1 MPAAVSLRELFD
13 AFDVF
18 DVGMISVAAGRVA
31 GLNASAARLLR
42 CNRDKTTEDGSVSF
56 LPLDPATRTPL
67 SLCGVGACPSAL
79 LVDID
84 GGEHTIGI
92 MRLPEGVCA
101 GHEVYLLVERSA
113 GGGVVG
119 GDGLRDRRV
128 EVLGKLCDGIWHDFN
143 NMLGGIMGC
152 AELLASKL
160 EENELLHR
168 LVTTI
173 LESARNAA
181 ALNRKLLSLSTRIGE
196 GDGSFPLHQALA
208 DATDI
213 LRRGID
219 RRIEL
224 RRDFSP
230 CDIVIAGDYTD
241 FVCVILMFA
250 LAARESM
257 PHGGV
262 ISFGTGLAGGVEAG
276 NQDGR
281 YACVRICDSGQGIPA
296 RVIREISGE
305 DSSRRAIL
313 DPAWQAIAGAAS
325 AVREFGGDFS
335 IRSEVGHGA
344 EISLFLPLAAGASCP
359 LEERAQQ
366 TRGEAAHAGVVL
378 VIDDE
383 SLMRAALCEM
393 LRSIGYEVIEA
404 VDGEEGVRLYRQ
416 HMARIDC
423 VIIDMV
429 MPRMDG
435 RETYL
440 SIRSYNPGV
449 KAVVVSGFLRDH
461 SASGLLADG
470 IRAVLRKPFT
480 VATLS
485 GVLRGAMQQTAQEA
499 QPQAQELS
507 MAMVAESGEGPAPR
521 AHSASGEGRGVA
533 TLLVEDD
540 EIMREVIANVLEE
553 RGYNVVAMG
562 SGSDA
567 DLLLRSG
574 ERFSLCLFDMRL
586 PGVDGLQLC
595 RQIKAQLAGQP
606 VYVIIMTGQEAPTA
620 HKSALQGGADDFIAK
635 PFTLDLLSVRLD
647 IAESNL
653 HNSRKR
659 LLAEKALRE
668 SEERMALAINTAE
681 LGIWELD
688 RLSGQL
694 VVSDLW
700 LRITGCPFDYPEGP
714 GGYLLDN
721 THPEDVGRVRAEIL
735 ECRRDQT
742 SFLTG
747 EFRLKIVGRGYCW
760 MHYVGRYEP
769 EGVSGAG
776 AYSGFFQDITA
787 RKHLELSRE
796 RQRKT
801 LEDMVMERT
810 EELVRINQELVQE
823 MEARSRAEKENL
835 RQQRKLMDTEKLASL
850 GTLVSGV
857 GHEINNP
864 TQFIMLNMPFLRGAW
879 ESALPVLDEYYA
891 AHPDFRLRGVPYG
904 LARERLPVMAN
915 DILAGA
921 ERIEKIVRELK
932 DYARQGM
939 DESFE
944 RVDLRRVA
952 DSAQTLLAHFIRQ
965 HTDNFALDL
974 PPRELVVMANPTRI
988 EQVMINLV
996 QNSCL
1001 ALEDKERRVTLRI
1014 TDAPGRGGALIVVE
1028 DEGHGIED
1036 RHLRHLTDPFFTT
1049 RQSCGGTGLG
1059 LAICERIVHNH
1070 KGEMSISSAVGKGT
1084 RVEVFLP
1091 YNPGTGG
1098 ANG

>member
-1 MPAAVSLRELFD
+1 MPSAVLLRELYD

-18 DVGMISVAAGRVA
+18 DVGVVVVADGRVA
-31 GLNASAARLLR
+31 GLNASAAHLLR
-42 CNRDKTTEDGSVSF
+42 CSTQETPEGGAVSF
-56 LPLDPATRTPL
+56 HPLDPQSRTPL
-67 SLCGVGACPSAL
+67 NFSGTGAYPVAL
-79 LVDID
+79 LVDIA
-84 GGEHTIGI
+84 GGEHTVGI
-92 MRLPEGVCA
+92 VRLPEGMFA
-101 GHEVYLLVERSA
+101 GQEVYLLAERPA
-113 GGGVVG
+113 GGGG
-119 GDGLRDRRV
+119 GGCDGLRNRRV

-160 EENELLHR
+160 AENELLHR

-181 ALNRKLLSLSTRIGE
+181 TLNRKLLSLSTRAGE
-196 GDGSFPLHQALA
+196 GEGSFHLHQALA

-219 RRIEL
+219 RRVEL
-224 RRDFSP
+224 RRDFCPS
-230 CDIVIAGDYTD
+230 DIIIAGDYTD
-241 FVCVILMFA
+241 FVCLILMFA

-257 PHGGV
+257 PHGGS
-262 ISFGTGLAGGVEAG
+262 IIFSTGLAAG
-276 NQDGR
+276 IETEVPDGR
-281 YACVRICDSGQGIPA
+281 YACLRICDSGQGIPA

-305 DSSRRAIL
+305 DDSRRAIL
-313 DPAWQAIAGAAS
+313 DPAWRSIAGAAA

-335 IRSEVGHGA
+335 IRSEVGRGA
-344 EISLFLPLAAGASCP
+344 EISLFLPLAGGGSCP
-359 LEERAQQ
+359 LEERGQQ
-366 TRGEAAHAGVVL
+366 TRVAVAHSGVVL

-404 VDGEEGVRLYRQ
+404 ADGEEGVRLYRQ
-416 HMARIDC
+416 HQTRIDC

-429 MPRMDG
+429 MPRMNG

-449 KAVVVSGFLRDH
+449 KAIIVSGFLRDY
-461 SASGLLADG
+461 SASGLMADG

-480 VATLS
+480 MATLE
-485 GVLRGAMQQTAQEA
+485 GVLRGALQHKAQDQQALRQPEA
-499 QPQAQELS
+499 F
-507 MAMVAESGEGPAPR
+507 GEARALR
-521 AHSASGEGRGVA
+521 AHSASGEGRGMA

-553 RGYNVVAMG
+553 RGYSVVALG

-567 DLLLRSG
+567 DLLLRG
-574 ERFSLCLFDMRL
+574 AEQFSLCLFDLRL

-595 RQIKAQLAGQP
+595 RQIKTQMAGQP
-606 VYVIIMTGQEAPTA
+606 VYVIIMTGQEAPAA

-647 IAESNL
+647 IAETNL

-700 LRITGCPFDYPEGP
+700 LRITGCPFDCPEGP

-721 THPEDVGRVRAEIL
+721 THPEDIARVRADVL
-735 ECRRDQT
+735 KCRHDQT
-742 SFLTG
+742 SFVTG
-747 EFRLKIVGRGYCW
+747 EFRLKIAGRGYCW

-769 EGVSGAG
+769 EGVSGEG

-823 MEARSRAEKENL
+823 MEARSRAEKDNL

-864 TQFIMLNMPFLRGAW
+864 TQFIMLNMPFLKGAW
-879 ESALPVLDEYYA
+879 ESALPVLDEYDA

-974 PPRELVVMANPTRI
+974 PPQELAVMANPTRI

-1001 ALEDKERRVTLRI
+1001 ALEDKARRVTLRLA
-1014 TDAPGRGGALIVVE
+1014 DAPERGGTLIVVE

-1070 KGEMSISSAVGKGT
+1070 KGEMHISSVVGKGT

-1091 YNPGTGG
+1091 YNPGTG
-1098 ANG
+1098 ATNG